1 MVKLEKL
8 NKILKALGDPGRVRI
23 IALLSKKKNLC
34 VCEIQDII
42 IFHSLLY
49 LFI

>member
-23 IALLSKKKNLC
+23 IALLSKKR
-34 VCEIQDII
+34 
-42 IFHSLLY
+42 IFVY
-49 LFI
+49 VRYKI